1 MTPAPKLLRVLLACG
16 LSAAAALAAGFAFV
30 HRTTSPRNA
39 GGVVVETNLA
49 YENAEVAGTG
59 IVLRPSGEMLTNN
72 HVIRG
77 ASTIRVVVPGSGR
90 S

>member
-1 MTPAPKLLRVLLACG
+1 
-16 LSAAAALAAGFAFV
+16 
-30 HRTTSPRNA
+30 
-39 GGVVVETNLA
+39 VVVETNLA